1 MKRLILC
8 LLLVFCLT
16 LSAAHAEVGTIFD
29 RDFFLTTGIWSSEN
43 QFDPQTF
50 RSVASGD
57 SVWTVLYRENDIW
70 RWDADTGAYT
80 FVTKV
85 PMAEMTEKSLS
96 RLSASEQAY
105 QLTSVT
111 DLIGADGKL
120 YGFNALSGR
129 LGLIDEEGVH
139 WNEATLDTAP
149 ALKPGVGYPS
159 AHFCPTI
166 VGDKLY
172 MLCDLT
178 LTLGG
183 SGYQPALVSCSLN
196 GSDCAGSAIP
206 GLLSLC
212 RYDDSHLLLLT
223 TTGLELYDTMTDQ
236 STPLSLALPAT
247 VPSSGDFWD
256 VHGTLGGLA
265 YDEARDTIFLAT
277 PSVLYASVAGGE
289 FIARETGLDWGHAL
303 TILHPAAVLADGT
316 YVLYA
321 DGLDTFIVTPD

>member
-16 LSAAHAEVGTIFD
+16 LSAAHAEVRIIFD
-29 RDFFLTTGIWSSEN
+29 QEFFLTTGIWSDEN
-43 QFDPQTF
+43 QFNPQTF

-57 SVWTVLYRENDIW
+57 SVWTVLYRDNDIW
-70 RWDADTGAYT
+70 RWDTDTGNYT
-80 FVTKV
+80 FITKV

-183 SGYQPALVSCSLN
+183 NGYQPALVSCNLD
-196 GSDCAGSAIP
+196 GSDCTGEAYS
-206 GLLSLC
+206 GLLALC

-223 TTGLELYDTMTDQ
+223 MTGLEIYNTETAQ
-236 STPLSLALPAT
+236 STPLSIALPAT
-247 VPSSGDFWD
+247 VPTSGDIWD
-256 VHGTLGGLA
+256 IHSTLGGLA
-265 YDEARDTIFLAT
+265 YDPARDVIYLAT
-277 PSVLYASVAGGE
+277 PTALYASIGGGE

-303 TILHPAAVLADGT
+303 PILHTAAVLTDGT
-316 YVLYA
+316 YVFYA
-321 DGLDTFIVTPD
+321 DGLDTYIVHP

>member
-16 LSAAHAEVGTIFD
+16 LSAAHAEVSTIFD
-29 RDFFLTTGIWSSEN
+29 RDFFLTTGIWSDEN

-57 SVWTVLYRENDIW
+57 SVWTVLYKDNSIW
-70 RWDADTGAYT
+70 RWDADTGNYA
-80 FVTKV
+80 FVARV

-96 RLSASEQAY
+96 RLSASEREY

-111 DLIGADGKL
+111 DLIGADGRL

-129 LGLIDEEGVH
+129 LGLIDEEGVL

-149 ALKPGVGYPS
+149 ALKPGAGYPS

-166 VGDKLY
+166 IGDKLY

-183 SGYQPALVSCSLN
+183 SGYKPALVSCDLN
-196 GSDCAGSAIP
+196 GGESTGRAIP
-206 GLLSLC
+206 GLISLC
-212 RYDDSHLLLLT
+212 RYDDSHLLFLT
-223 TTGLELYDTMTDQ
+223 MTGLEIYDTATAQ

-247 VPSSGDFWD
+247 VPTSGDFWD
-256 VHGTLGGLA
+256 VHGALGGLA

-303 TILHPAAVLADGT
+303 PILHPAAVLADGT